1 MNGFENSVLRLEEL
15 QRKKLAVP
23 GWAKAEQMEQ
33 SVPQCALWKMNARQ
47 KAPFCRL
54 PAQLGALFRRAK
66 RK

>member
-33 SVPQCALWKMNARQ
+33 SVPLCALWNIKEGRE
-47 KAPFCRL
+47 PHFCRL
-54 PAQLGALFRRAK
+54 PAQLGALFRRTK